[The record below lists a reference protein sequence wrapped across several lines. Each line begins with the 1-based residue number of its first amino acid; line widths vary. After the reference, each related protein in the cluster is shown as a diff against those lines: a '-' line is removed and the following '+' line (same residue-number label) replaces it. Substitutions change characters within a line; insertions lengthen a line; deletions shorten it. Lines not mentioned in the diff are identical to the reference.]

1 MHAEELL
8 RQLNPAQ
15 REAVAYPDGP
25 LLILAGAGSGKTRA
39 LTYRMA
45 YLIAKGVPPFHI
57 LGVTFTNKAANEMR
71 QRVRKLVRHD
81 VWISTFHST
90 CLRILRMEHGPA
102 GLKRNFA
109 IYDEHDELVLI
120 KECLKELNCDER
132 IVSPKSVREAIDRA
146 KDYLKLPERLK
157 EEAMDR
163 TDEAVAEVYE
173 RYEEKL
179 KNLGAVDFG
188 GLIMNTVQLF
198 DKHPTIL
205 KKYQERFRYVLI
217 DEYQDTNHAQYRL
230 VNQLAALYKNLT
242 VVGDP
247 DQSIY
252 AWRGAD
258 ISNILNFE
266 KDYPNAKLIRMEQNY
281 RSVSNVL
288 DAANTLIRHNRQ
300 RKHKD
305 LWSENGKG
313 EKIVLHEAADE
324 KEEARIVTDSILS
337 YLESGLGL
345 KDMVV
350 FYRVHAQSR
359 VLEEAL
365 RRRKL
370 AYKIIG
376 GVRFYDRKE
385 IKDLIAYLRIIA
397 FPNDDMSLR
406 RILNVPSRGIGS
418 KSIETLE
425 AFAAE
430 GRLSLNETIAKA
442 GKIEG
447 LGKHVR
453 QGLVNFSLFLDSM
466 RRKSK
471 EASASDTLKRII
483 EYTGYVRLLEEERTI
498 EAKSRV
504 ENIKEFFTAV
514 YEFEENFVSDNTATQ
529 LEAFIESI
537 TLESD
542 VDQLRDQDNV
552 LNLMTLHS
560 AKGLEFRVVFMV
572 GMEEEVF
579 PHVNVLAG
587 GDSALEEE
595 RRLCYVG
602 ITRAK
607 EKLHLS
613 YADCRRLYGYRSFNL
628 PSRFLGEIPSNLYTY
643 ASDTVAESCEL
654 TEDDEVFVEEI

>member
-1 MHAEELL
+1 MHAEEFLK
-8 RQLNPAQ
+8 QLNPAQ
-15 REAVAYPDGP
+15 KEAVACPDGP
-25 LLILAGAGSGKTRA
+25 TLILAGAGSGKTRA
-39 LTYRMA
+39 LTYRIA

-71 QRVRKLVRHD
+71 QRVRRLVRHD

-90 CLRILRMEHGPA
+90 CLRILRMEHEA
-102 GLKRNFA
+102 AHLKRNFT

-120 KECLKELNCDER
+120 KECLKELDHDER
-132 IVSPKSVREAIDRA
+132 LISPKSVREAIDRA
-146 KDYLKLPERLK
+146 KDYLKPPQKLK

-163 TDEAVAEVYE
+163 VDETIAEVYE

-179 KNLGAVDFG
+179 KKGSAIDFG
-188 GLIMNTVQLF
+188 GLIMNTVRLF
-198 DKHPTIL
+198 DEHPAIL

-230 VNQLAALYKNLT
+230 VKQLAAFYKNIT

-266 KDYPNAKLIRMEQNY
+266 KDYPNARLIRMEQNY

-288 DAANTLIRHNRQ
+288 DAANALIRHNHQ

-305 LWSENGKG
+305 LWSENGRG

-324 KEEARIVTDSILS
+324 KEEARIVTGEVAA
-337 YLESGLGL
+337 YLDRGIAL

-365 RRRKL
+365 RKRKL
-370 AYKIIG
+370 PYRIIG

-385 IKDLIAYLRIIA
+385 IKDLIAYLRVIA

-406 RILNVPSRGIGS
+406 RILNVPSRGIGA
-418 KSIETLE
+418 KSIEALE
-425 AFAAE
+425 AFAPQ
-430 GRLSLNETIAKA
+430 GRFSLNETIAKA
-442 GKIEG
+442 AKIEG

-453 QGLVNFSLFLDSM
+453 QSLVNFSLFLDSM

-471 EASASDTLKRII
+471 EASVSDMLKRVV
-483 EYTGYVRLLEEERTI
+483 EYTGYIRLLEEERTI

-514 YEFEENFVSDNTATQ
+514 YEFEESFTSDNAATQ

-560 AKGLEFRVVFMV
+560 AKGLEFKVVFMV

-579 PHVNVLAG
+579 PHANVING
-587 GDSALEEE
+587 GDTALEEE

-607 EKLHLS
+607 ERLHLS
-613 YADCRRLYGYRSFNL
+613 YADCRRLYGYRGFNL

-643 ASDTVAESCEL
+643 ASDTMAESCEL
-654 TEDDEVFVEEI
+654 TEDDEVFVKEL